1 MPDVHARL
9 SASGAHRWINCPP
22 SVLMEEQ
29 FPDKGSPYAA
39 EGTFAHSL
47 AELVLRYNNGEI
59 TKRQFTARLT
69 KMKQDPMYSEEMMGH
84 IENYT
89 QLVWEQVNA
98 AKAECPGAFALFEQR
113 LDFSEFVP
121 DGFGTGDVLIVS
133 DDVLQVIDL
142 KYGKGVAVSAE
153 GNPQLRLYGLGAIM
167 EHSVLYDIR
176 KVRMTIIQPRLDN
189 ISTEEL
195 SVEELLNWAETVVKP
210 RAALA
215 IAGEGDLMVG
225 EHCRFCKAMAVCRA
239 QRDFQLELA
248 RYEFS
253 DPDLLDDEEV
263 ADVLGRIDGLAKWA
277 DAVKA
282 YALESAKAGRKFSG
296 WKLVEGRS
304 VRKYSD
310 EGKCAEV
317 LEANGIDGIWKPREL
332 LGITA
337 MTSLLGKKRFSE
349 LLDDFIVKPPGSP
362 VLVPETDKRPE
373 LNSVDEARASFDDLP
388 FN

>member
-1 MPDVHARL
+1 
-9 SASGAHRWINCPP
+9 
-22 SVLMEEQ
+22 
-29 FPDKGSPYAA
+29 
-39 EGTFAHSL
+39 
-47 AELVLRYNNGEI
+47 
-59 TKRQFTARLT
+59 
-69 KMKQDPMYSEEMMGH
+69 
-84 IENYT
+84 
-89 QLVWEQVNA
+89 
-98 AKAECPGAFALFEQR
+98 
-113 LDFSEFVP
+113 
-121 DGFGTGDVLIVS
+121 
-133 DDVLQVIDL
+133 
-142 KYGKGVAVSAE
+142 
-153 GNPQLRLYGLGAIM
+153 M

-310 EGKCAEV
+310 ERKCAEV

-373 LNSVDEARASFDDLP
+373 LNSVDEARASFD
-388 FN
+388 N